1 MFREAR
7 DGRPPRNPQDH
18 GMAPPNSDA
27 GAAAPAGWL
36 RRWLSRDIER
46 PLEDLAGGRARLK
59 VIVLLA
65 CVLSLDAA
73 DKATVGAVAAP
84 MKAALDIG
92 NLQVGWLVTASTAVA
107 AVVTLPFGA
116 LVDRVRRVRLL
127 AIALVVWST
136 TMLLGGLAAS
146 YPLLLLSRLALGVVA
161 STASPAVTSLTGD
174 FFRPGERGRIFG
186 YVLAGELLGVA
197 FGFLICGNVAAWLSW
212 RASFFVLAALGF
224 MLATVLWRYL
234 PEPSRG
240 GQSRIPIGAR
250 SIPAADASGRAM
262 VGAASRSG
270 SLRRVI
276 RWRGVRPRHA
286 LMTMNPATASLWRAV
301 RYVLAVPTYR
311 TLIVASALGYFY
323 FTGLRTF
330 AIVFMRGRFALD
342 QSTASS
348 LAVLIGL
355 GAIVGVLLAGR
366 LGDRLIDR
374 GRLTGRILVAAGAYL
389 LATAAF
395 LPGLLLGTLW
405 LAAPCF
411 FLAAAGIGGANPA
424 VDAARLDVMPSALW
438 GRAEGVRATF
448 RFSLE
453 AVAPP
458 LFGYLSA
465 RFAGHVHAGSA
476 ASVAAGGGTGTAH
489 LGAAGLDDAF
499 LAMLAPLAV
508 AGLLLLLRGTRTYA
522 RDVAAALAA
531 EQRTRH

>member
-1 MFREAR
+1 
-7 DGRPPRNPQDH
+7 
-18 GMAPPNSDA
+18 MAPSHSDA
-27 GAAAPAGWL
+27 RAAAPAGWL
-36 RRWLSRDIER
+36 RRWLRRDIER
-46 PLEDLAGGRARLK
+46 PLEDLAGGHARLK

-84 MKAALDIG
+84 MEAALHIG

-107 AVVTLPFGA
+107 AMVTLPFGA

-127 AIALVVWST
+127 TIALVVWSA
-136 TMLLGGLAAS
+136 TMVVSGLSLS
-146 YPLLLLSRLALGVVA
+146 YPMLLLSRLALGVVA
-161 STASPAVTSLTGD
+161 SAASPAVTSLTGD

-212 RASFFVLAALGF
+212 RASFLVLALLGF
-224 MLATVLWRYL
+224 GLAVVLWRCL

-250 SIPAADASGRAM
+250 RVPTADASSEATADH
-262 VGAASRSG
+262 AARSG

-311 TLIVASALGYFY
+311 TLIAASALGYFY

-330 AIVFMRGRFALD
+330 AIVFMRGRFDLS
-342 QSTASS
+342 QSTGSS
-348 LAVLIGL
+348 LAVLLGL

-366 LGDRLIDR
+366 LGDRLINR
-374 GRLTGRILVAAGAYL
+374 GRLTGRVLVAAGAYL
-389 LATAAF
+389 LATVAF
-395 LPGLLLGTLW
+395 LPGLLLDTLW
-405 LAAPCF
+405 LAGPCF
-411 FLAAAGIGGANPA
+411 FLAAAGMGGANPA

-448 RFSLE
+448 RFALE
-453 AVAPP
+453 AIAPP
-458 LFGYLSA
+458 LFGYVSA
-465 RFAGHVHAGSA
+465 HLAGHVQTGSEAAGA
-476 ASVAAGGGTGTAH
+476 AAGGAATAR
-489 LGAAGLDDAF
+489 LGAAGLDYTF

-508 AGLLLLLRGTRTYA
+508 AGLLLLLRTTRTYA
-522 RDVAAALAA
+522 RDVASALAA

>member
-1 MFREAR
+1 MT
-7 DGRPPRNPQDH
+7 PSS
-18 GMAPPNSDA
+18 SDVR
-27 GAAAPAGWL
+27 AAAPAGRL
-36 RRWLSRDIER
+36 RRWLRQDIER

-84 MKAALDIG
+84 MKAALGIG
-92 NLQVGWLVTASTAVA
+92 NLQIAWLVTASTAVA
-107 AVVTLPFGA
+107 AATTLPFGA

-127 AIALVVWST
+127 AIALVVWSA
-136 TMLLGGLAAS
+136 TMLLGGLAVS
-146 YPLLLLSRLALGVVA
+146 YPMLLLSRLALGVVA
-161 STASPAVTSLTGD
+161 SAASPAVTSLTGD
-174 FFRPGERGRIFG
+174 FFRPGDRGRIFG

-197 FGFLICGNVAAWLSW
+197 FGFLISGNVAAWVSW
-212 RASFFVLAALGF
+212 RVSFLVLAALGF
-224 MLATVLWRYL
+224 VLAVVLWRCL

-250 SIPAADASGRAM
+250 RLPTGDHCAQATASSVA
-262 VGAASRSG
+262 RSG

-286 LMTMNPATASLWRAV
+286 LMSMNPATASLGRAV

-311 TLIVASALGYFY
+311 TLITASALGYFY

-330 AIVFMRGRFALD
+330 AIVYMRGRFGLT
-342 QSTASS
+342 QSVGSS

-366 LGDRLIDR
+366 LGDRLIDH
-374 GRLTGRILVAAGAYL
+374 GRLGGRVLVAAGAYL
-389 LATAAF
+389 LATVAF

-405 LAAPCF
+405 LAGPFF

-424 VDAARLDVMPSALW
+424 VDAARLDVMPSSLW

-448 RFSLE
+448 RFALE
-453 AVAPP
+453 AMAPP
-458 LFGYLSA
+458 LFGYVSV
-465 RFAGHVHAGSA
+465 RFARHAQSA
-476 ASVAAGGGTGTAH
+476 SEAAGAVAGGAGTASP
-489 LGAAGLDDAF
+489 GAAGLEHAF
-499 LAMLAPLAV
+499 LVMLAPLAV
-508 AGLLLLLRGTRTYA
+508 AGLLILLRTTRTYA
-522 RDVAAALAA
+522 RDVASALAA
-531 EQRTRH
+531 ERRTRH

>member
-1 MFREAR
+1 
-7 DGRPPRNPQDH
+7 
-18 GMAPPNSDA
+18 
-27 GAAAPAGWL
+27 
-36 RRWLSRDIER
+36 
-46 PLEDLAGGRARLK
+46 
-59 VIVLLA
+59 
-65 CVLSLDAA
+65 
-73 DKATVGAVAAP
+73 
-84 MKAALDIG
+84 MKAALHIG

-127 AIALVVWST
+127 AIALVVWSA
-136 TMLLGGLAAS
+136 TMVVSGFAVS
-146 YPLLLLSRLALGVVA
+146 YPMLLLSRMALGVVA
-161 STASPAVTSLTGD
+161 SAASPAVTSLTGD

-197 FGFLICGNVAAWLSW
+197 FGFLVCGNVAAWLSW
-212 RASFFVLAALGF
+212 RASFLVLAALGF
-224 MLATVLWRYL
+224 VLAVVLWRCL

-250 SIPAADASGRAM
+250 RVPSADAPARDTAGS
-262 VGAASRSG
+262 AAQGG

-286 LMTMNPATASLWRAV
+286 LMTMNPASASLWRAV

-311 TLIVASALGYFY
+311 TLITASALGYFY

-330 AIVFMRGRFALD
+330 AIVFMRGRFELGQAM
-342 QSTASS
+342 ASS
-348 LAVLIGL
+348 LAVLLGL

-374 GRLTGRILVAAGAYL
+374 GRLTGRVLVAAGAYL

-395 LPGLLLGTLW
+395 LPALLLGTLW
-405 LAAPCF
+405 LAGPFF

-448 RFSLE
+448 RFALE
-453 AVAPP
+453 AIAPP
-458 LFGYLSA
+458 LFGYVA
-465 RFAGHVHAGSA
+465 GDFAGHAQTGSEAAGA
-476 ASVAAGGGTGTAH
+476 AAGGVATAR
-489 LGAAGLDDAF
+489 LGAAGLQYTF
-499 LAMLAPLAV
+499 LVMLAPLAV
-508 AGLLLLLRGTRTYA
+508 AGLLLLLRATRTYA
-522 RDVAAALAA
+522 RDVASALAA

>member
-1 MFREAR
+1 
-7 DGRPPRNPQDH
+7 
-18 GMAPPNSDA
+18 MAPIHSDA
-27 GAAAPAGWL
+27 HAAARAGKL
-36 RRWLSRDIER
+36 RRWLRQDIER
-46 PLEDLAGGRARLK
+46 PLQDLAGGPARLK

-73 DKATVGAVAAP
+73 DKATVGAVATP
-84 MKAALDIG
+84 IEAALHIG
-92 NLQVGWLVTASTAVA
+92 NLQLGWLVTASTAVA
-107 AVVTLPFGA
+107 AVTTLPFGA
-116 LVDRVRRVRLL
+116 LVDRVRRVHLL
-127 AIALVVWST
+127 AVALVVWSA
-136 TMLLGGLAAS
+136 TMVASGLAPS

-161 STASPAVTSLTGD
+161 SVASPAVTSLTGD

-197 FGFLICGNVAAWLSW
+197 FGFLVSGNVAAWWSW
-212 RASFFVLAALGF
+212 RVAFFVLAGLGF
-224 MLATVLWRYL
+224 VLAAVLWRCL
-234 PEPSRG
+234 PEPARG
-240 GQSRIPIGAR
+240 GQSRIPVGAR
-250 SIPAADASGRAM
+250 RVPRGGEATAGEAP
-262 VGAASRSG
+262 SRG

-311 TLIVASALGYFY
+311 TLIAASALGYFY

-330 AIVFMRGRFALD
+330 AIVFMRGRFGLS
-342 QSTASS
+342 QSAASS

-366 LGDRLIDR
+366 LGDGLIDR
-374 GRLTGRILVAAGAYL
+374 GRLTGRVLVAAGAYL

-395 LPGLLLGTLW
+395 LPGLLVSTLW
-405 LAAPCF
+405 LAGPFF

-448 RFSLE
+448 RFALE

-458 LFGYLSA
+458 LFGYVSA
-465 RFAGHVHAGSA
+465 RMAGAVATGSA
-476 ASVAAGGGTGTAH
+476 AA
-489 LGAAGLDDAF
+489 GAATGSAATARMGATGLDHTF
-499 LAMLAPLAV
+499 LLMLAPLAV
-508 AGLLLLLRGTRTYA
+508 AGVLLLVRTTRSYA
-522 RDVAAALAA
+522 RDVASALAA
-531 EQRTRH
+531 EQRARERG

>member
-1 MFREAR
+1 
-7 DGRPPRNPQDH
+7 
-18 GMAPPNSDA
+18 MAPSNSDA

-36 RRWLSRDIER
+36 RRWLRQDIER
-46 PLEDLAGGRARLK
+46 PLEGVAGGRARLK

-73 DKATVGAVAAP
+73 DKATVCAVATP

-127 AIALVVWST
+127 AIALVVWSA
-136 TMLLGGLAAS
+136 TMVASGLAAS
-146 YPLLLLSRLALGVVA
+146 YPMLLLSRLALGVVA
-161 STASPAVTSLTGD
+161 SAASPAVTSLTGD
-174 FFRPGERGRIFG
+174 FFRPEERGRIFG

-197 FGFLICGNVAAWLSW
+197 FGFLICGNVAAWMSW
-212 RASFFVLAALGF
+212 RASFLLLAALGF
-224 MLATVLWRYL
+224 VLAVVLWRSL

-240 GQSRIPIGAR
+240 GQSRIPIGA
-250 SIPAADASGRAM
+250 SNVSVEGGSGQGRA
-262 VGAASRSG
+262 VGVARSG

-330 AIVFMRGRFALD
+330 AIVFMRGRFELS
-342 QSTASS
+342 QSIAST
-348 LAVLIGL
+348 LAVLVGL

-366 LGDRLIDR
+366 LGDRLIDH
-374 GRLTGRILVAAGAYL
+374 GRLTGRVLVAAGAYL

-395 LPGLLLGTLW
+395 VPGLLLGTLW
-405 LAAPCF
+405 LAGPCL

-424 VDAARLDVMPSALW
+424 VDAARLDVMPAALW

-448 RFSLE
+448 RFALE

-458 LFGYLSA
+458 LFGYVSA
-465 RFAGHVHAGSA
+465 RFAGHALAGGASA
-476 ASVAAGGGTGTAH
+476 AAATGGAGTARS
-489 LGAAGLDDAF
+489 GAMGLEYTF
-499 LAMLAPLAV
+499 LMMLAPLAV

-522 RDVAAALAA
+522 RDVASALAA
-531 EQRTRH
+531 EQRTRR

>member
-1 MFREAR
+1 M
-7 DGRPPRNPQDH
+7 PPS
-18 GMAPPNSDA
+18 NSDA
-27 GAAAPAGWL
+27 RAAAPAGRL
-36 RRWLSRDIER
+36 RWWSRQDIER
-46 PLEDLAGGRARLK
+46 PLGKLTGGRARLK

-84 MKAALDIG
+84 MKSALNIG
-92 NLQVGWLVTASTAVA
+92 NLQIGWLVTASTAVA

-127 AIALVVWST
+127 AITLVVWSAA
-136 TMLLGGLAAS
+136 MLLSGLAGS
-146 YPLLLLSRLALGVVA
+146 FSMLLLSRLALGVVA
-161 STASPAVTSLTGD
+161 SAASPAVTSLTGD

-186 YVLAGELLGVA
+186 YVLAGELLGVT
-197 FGFLICGNVAAWLSW
+197 FGFLVCGNVAAWLSW
-212 RASFFVLAALGF
+212 RAAFFVLAALGF
-224 MLATVLWRYL
+224 VLAVVLWGCL

-240 GQSRIPIGAR
+240 GQSRITIGAGHM
-250 SIPAADASGRAM
+250 SVEGDSGRLTADS
-262 VGAASRSG
+262 AARGG

-276 RWRGVRPRHA
+276 RWRGVRPHHA

-323 FTGLRTF
+323 FAGLRTF
-330 AIVFMRGRFALD
+330 AIVFMRGRFELG
-342 QSTASS
+342 QSMASS

-355 GAIVGVLLAGR
+355 GAIVGVLRVGR

-374 GRLTGRILVAAGAYL
+374 GRLTGRVLVAAGAYL

-395 LPGLLLGTLW
+395 LPGLLIGTLW
-405 LAAPCF
+405 LAAPF
-411 FLAAAGIGGANPA
+411 LFLAAAGIGGANPA

-448 RFSLE
+448 RFALE

-458 LFGYLSA
+458 LFGYAAA
-465 RFAGHVHAGSA
+465 RFAGRVQTGGAEA
-476 ASVAAGGGTGTAH
+476 AAGGTATVR
-489 LGAAGLDDAF
+489 LAATGLDLTF
-499 LAMLAPLAV
+499 LVMLAPLAV
-508 AGLLLLLRGTRTYA
+508 AGLLLLLRTTRTYA
-522 RDVAAALAA
+522 RDVASALAA